1 MKLLIEDNTVWIGS
15 SIEQRIWI
23 SLSKDAGTAVHFG
36 SSFFSSQ
43 ISKLASITWLG
54 NSYVIGL
61 MSWIYYWWVKFVYLS
76 KYYSKVFEDC
86 SSSTSGSFSPPVFLR

>member
-1 MKLLIEDNTVWIGS
+1 MGS
-15 SIEQRIWI
+15 SIEQRIYT
-23 SLSKDAGTAVHFG
+23 SFSKDAGTEARLG

-61 MSWIYYWWVKFVYLS
+61 MSWMYYLWVKLVYLS
-76 KYYSKVFEDC
+76 KYYSNVFEDC
-86 SSSTSGSFSPPVFLR
+86 SSSTSGSFSPPVFFL